1 MTGLLRDW
9 AEQAGE
15 KRMAIKIEGSRPVA
29 GPLGVTQV
37 RTVGGVA
44 RAEPASA
51 ASTTKSVE
59 DTILILGIPDA
70 ELTPRVRAAISK
82 LMGEVIELKKE
93 LEKNKR
99 RLDELEALADED
111 TLLPVLN
118 RRAFVRELM
127 RTKSLLERHGQKAS
141 LIYIDMNNFKE
152 INDAYGH
159 AAGDDALR
167 HVGKVVKAS
176 VRSTDSV
183 GRLGGDEFGVIL
195 TRATLD
201 QAKTRAEAIAKTIVE
216 TPFEVNGKAI
226 KLSIAYGVC
235 EITASGDIEAELS
248 SADRAMYEQKRA
260 GNDKSADTK
269 TVAVK
274 PGK

>member
-1 MTGLLRDW
+1 
-9 AEQAGE
+9 
-15 KRMAIKIEGSRPVA
+15 MAIKIEGSRPVA

-37 RTVGGVA
+37 RAAGGVA
-44 RAEPASA
+44 RAEPTSA
-51 ASTTKSVE
+51 VPAAKSVE
-59 DTILILGIPDA
+59 DTVLILGIPDA

-127 RTKSLLERHGQKAS
+127 RTKSLLERHGQKAC

-176 VRSTDSV
+176 VRATDSV

-201 QAKTRAEAIAKTIVE
+201 QAKMRAEAIAKTIVE
-216 TPFEVNGKAI
+216 TPFEVGGKNI
-226 KLSIAYGVC
+226 PLSIAYGVC
-235 EITASGDIEAELS
+235 EITVDGDIEAELH
-248 SADRAMYEQKRA
+248 SADRAMYEHKR
-260 GNDKSADTK
+260 GSSDKPADK
-269 TVAVK
+269 PDK